1 MGGRG
6 SSSGINSGGGM
17 LGRSS
22 SVQIKSSTP
31 IGTAIAQGAGLYVN
45 EIQNARDAM
54 EVEYGN
60 IISKANLSLATMG
73 SSALGASDGQTVYM
87 NDKFVKNNNMTQAM
101 KASADSG
108 FHPKIGNKTGA
119 EAVTAHELG
128 HFLSA
133 RAMEKAGISEREIVA
148 RASKELGVK
157 TNNVASMISGY
168 ARYNYAETIAEASA
182 DVFCNGRGASK
193 ASIAIM
199 SEIKKI
205 LK

>member
-6 SSSGINSGGGM
+6 SSSNINSGEGM

-22 SVQIKSSTP
+22 STMIKSSTP
-31 IGTAIAQGAGLYVN
+31 IGTAIAQGAGLYAN

-60 IISKANLSLATMG
+60 IISKANLSIAKMKG
-73 SSALGASDGQTVYM
+73 DALGASDGQTVYM

-133 RAMEKAGISEREIVA
+133 QATTKAGITEREIVA
-148 RASKELGVK
+148 RAGKTLGVK
-157 TNNVASMISGY
+157 TNNVASLISQY
-168 ARYNYAETIAEASA
+168 ARYNYAETIAEASQ
-182 DVFCNGRGASK
+182 DVFCNGKGASK